1 MIKPEQR
8 FLHAFDWL
16 WFLALLALSSA
27 GVLAIW
33 STTADTSMHSYFGKQ
48 LIYLCCALIAFFVL
62 LYFDYHV
69 LVHSIAFLYI
79 AGISLLG
86 LVLIIGRNIHNNK
99 SWIDVGI
106 FSFQPS
112 ELVKLLVIIALA
124 KYYSE
129 LDMDYLGYRELLIGA
144 FIALGPA
151 LLVVLQR
158 DLGTAVMFIPIYAAL
173 SFLAGIRR
181 KHLTVIIIAVL
192 LVAVPLCWFMLQGYR
207 KDRIETILNPYNDP
221 HHIGYQTIQS
231 EIAIGSGRF
240 LGKGFKQGS
249 QGRGGFLPARHT
261 DFVFSVL
268 GEEKGFL
275 GSLSILGMFLFVASR
290 LFRTARE
297 SRDKVGIMIVSGVLV
312 LFLVH
317 VFINVGMVVGLLPI
331 IGVPL
336 PFISAGGSSLI
347 SSFIAMGLCMGIRIR
362 RYVN

>member
-8 FLHAFDWL
+8 LLHAFDWL
-16 WFLALLALSSA
+16 WFFALLALSGA

-33 STTADTSMHSYFGKQ
+33 STTADTGLHSYFGKQ
-48 LIYLCCALIAFFVL
+48 LIYLGCALVAFFVL
-62 LYFDYHV
+62 LYFDYHLFTDFITV
-69 LVHSIAFLYI
+69 IYI
-79 AGISLLG
+79 AGISVLG
-86 LVLIIGRNIHNNK
+86 LVLVIGRSIHSNK
-99 SWIDVGI
+99 SWIDLGM

-112 ELVKLLVIIALA
+112 ELVKILVIIALA

-129 LDMDYLGYRELLIGA
+129 LDMDYLGFRELLLGA
-144 FIALGPA
+144 FISLGPA

-158 DLGTAVMFIPIYAAL
+158 DLGTTVTFIPIYAVL
-173 SFLAGIRR
+173 SCLAGIKR
-181 KHLTVIIIAVL
+181 KHLVILLIIFLAAAPLSWFL
-192 LVAVPLCWFMLQGYR
+192 LRGYQ
-207 KDRIETILNPYNDP
+207 KDRIETVFNPSSDP
-221 HHIGYQTIQS
+221 HRFGYQTIQS

-249 QGRGGFLPARHT
+249 QGHLGFLPARHT

-268 GEEKGFL
+268 AEEKGFL
-275 GSLSILGMFLFVASR
+275 GSISIMSLFLFVAFR

-297 SRDKVGIMIVSGVLV
+297 AKDKAGAMIVSGVLA
-312 LFLVH
+312 LFLFH
-317 VFINVGMVVGLLPI
+317 VFINIGMVVGLLPI

-347 SSFIAMGLCMGIRIR
+347 SCFIGMGLCMGIRIR